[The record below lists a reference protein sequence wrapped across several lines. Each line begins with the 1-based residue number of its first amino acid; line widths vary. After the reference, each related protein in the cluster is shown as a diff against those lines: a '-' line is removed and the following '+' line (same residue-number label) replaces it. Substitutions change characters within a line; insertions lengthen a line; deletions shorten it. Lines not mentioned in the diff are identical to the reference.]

1 MKNFLVL
8 NEAFAYIEDHL
19 DDPITPDSVSAACCC
34 SASMLQKLFAYAVHM
49 GVAEY
54 ISRRRLTKAAKALL
68 EPGRTVLDVA
78 LAFQYGSHEAFT
90 RAFTRCWGIPPSA
103 FRRERQFTDLFPRI
117 EEVIQ
122 EESGMMRKLDISE
135 LYDYLKARTG
145 TYTLCFDICGLDAI
159 NRQSRKAGDLVILEC
174 LRRLE
179 QSLGEEMLMFR
190 TGGDEFVLVT
200 NLKDKDAVIAQAEK
214 VLAKN
219 GEPVVFDGK
228 EFPTAMRAGALQI
241 PEHLRYSELFTKIQH
256 TIDRSGSPNTVYWLE
271 G

>member
-1 MKNFLVL
+1 MEFLAQINFSQV
-8 NEAFAYIEDHL
+8 
-19 DDPITPDSVSAACCC
+19 P
-34 SASMLQKLFAYAVHM
+34 
-49 GVAEY
+49 
-54 ISRRRLTKAAKALL
+54 
-68 EPGRTVLDVA
+68 
-78 LAFQYGSHEAFT
+78 
-90 RAFTRCWGIPPSA
+90 
-103 FRRERQFTDLFPRI
+103 
-117 EEVIQ
+117 
-122 EESGMMRKLDISE
+122 
-135 LYDYLKARTG
+135 
-145 TYTLCFDICGLDAI
+145 
-159 NRQSRKAGDLVILEC
+159 
-174 LRRLE
+174 RLE
-179 QSLGEEMLMFR
+179 GFPEKGLLQFFLR

>member
-1 MKNFLVL
+1 
-8 NEAFAYIEDHL
+8 
-19 DDPITPDSVSAACCC
+19 
-34 SASMLQKLFAYAVHM
+34 
-49 GVAEY
+49 
-54 ISRRRLTKAAKALL
+54 
-68 EPGRTVLDVA
+68 
-78 LAFQYGSHEAFT
+78 
-90 RAFTRCWGIPPSA
+90 
-103 FRRERQFTDLFPRI
+103 
-117 EEVIQ
+117 
-122 EESGMMRKLDISE
+122 MMRKLDISE